1 MRLYNTLGRHLQDF
15 VPLRTDKMVGLY
27 TCGPTVYAEAHL
39 GNLRSY
45 IFEDVLKR
53 VLLANGFTV
62 KHVMNITD
70 VGHLTNDEDEGED
83 KIEKAR
89 DEMLYVKC
97 LKCHKDTPIYIAC
110 ARGEPFNTLTLM
122 NCATDCK
129 YCGTEIVYN
138 KIPDSHSDVFY
149 LDNKSTAYKINIWEL
164 ANHFTDIFKID
175 LEKLNISPPDEW
187 IKATDYIPA
196 QIALVQELEAKGFT
210 YKTSDGVY
218 FDTSKL
224 PDYGVLEPQRL
235 AGQRAGERVD
245 MGEKKNPTD
254 FAVWKLSAPLNRH
267 PELVEGSTLKK
278 RQMEWDS
285 PWGTG
290 FPGWHLECS
299 AISQTAFA
307 GFNLDDKGVW
317 FDIHCGGIDHI
328 AVHHTNEIAQT
339 QAATGRML
347 AKYWLH
353 GAFLV
358 LGGEQ
363 RMGKSEGNS
372 LTLRTLQDKLINPL
386 AYRYFCLQTHYRSP
400 LTFSWEAVE
409 AAQSGWQSLRMK
421 TSSLPDGAV
430 DEVAYAKFLEAVN
443 DDLNTAKAL
452 AVLQDYLSGSANKNT
467 VAKMDEVLGLN
478 LLDYKIAAAPAE
490 VVALANQREVVRQA
504 KDFSKADELRQQIE
518 ATGWVVDDTAN
529 GFKLRPR

>member
-1 MRLYNTLGRHLQDF
+1 MRLYNTLGRQLQDF

-70 VGHLTNDEDEGED
+70 VGHLTSDEDEGED
-83 KIEKAR
+83 KIEKAAAAQ
-89 DEMLYVKC
+89 
-97 LKCHKDTPIYIAC
+97 H
-110 ARGEPFNTLTLM
+110 
-122 NCATDCK
+122 
-129 YCGTEIVYN
+129 
-138 KIPDSHSDVFY
+138 
-149 LDNKSTAYKINIWEL
+149 LDAWQL
-164 ANHFTDIFKID
+164 AQHFTDIFKQD
-175 LEKLNISPPDEW
+175 LSSLNILSPNEW
-187 IKATDYIPA
+187 IKATDCIPA
-196 QIALVQELEAKGFT
+196 QIALVQELETKGFT
-210 YKTSDGVY
+210 YKTSDGIY

-224 PDYGVLEPQRL
+224 KDYGVLEPQRL
-235 AGQRAGERVD
+235 AGQRPGERVV

-254 FAVWKLSAPLNRH
+254 FAVWKLSPA
-267 PELVEGSTLKK
+267 GSK

-285 PWGTG
+285 PWGKG

-307 GFNLDDKGVW
+307 GFNPDDKGAI

-339 QAATGRML
+339 EAATGRML

-363 RMGKSEGNS
+363 RMGKSEGNA
-372 LTLRTLQDKLINPL
+372 LTLRTLQDKLIDPL
-386 AYRYFCLQTHYRSP
+386 AYRYFCLQAHYRSP

-409 AAQSGWQSLRMK
+409 AAQYGLDSLRAK
-421 TSSLPDGAV
+421 VAALSDGVVNEA
-430 DEVAYAKFLEAVN
+430 AYAKFTEVLN

-452 AVLQDYLSGSANKNT
+452 AVLQDYLSGVANKYT
-467 VAKMDEVLGLN
+467 IAKMDEVLGLN
-478 LLDYKIAAAPAE
+478 LLDYKIAEAPAE
-490 VVALANQREVVRQA
+490 VISLANQRQVARQA
-504 KDFSKADELRQQIE
+504 KDFAKADELRKQIE
-518 ATGWVVDDTAN
+518 AAGWVVDDTTN